1 MACERTR
8 FFDPQE
14 SERASIFS
22 HDEFFEAALREQLP
36 DVLQELPL
44 RIDLARHVH
53 RPGTRGP
60 AAGQN
65 FLYDPATGRTRSLTD
80 SELFRRIPL
89 SYRICRVYAETS
101 EHNAAISAAMD
112 RLLGP
117 ESDDMKT
124 NM

>member
-8 FFDPQE
+8 FFEPNE
-14 SERASIFS
+14 AERASIFS
-22 HDEFFEAALREQLP
+22 REEFFESALREQLP
-36 DVLQELPL
+36 GSLKELPL

-65 FLYDPATGRTRSLTD
+65 FLYDPASRQTRSLSD
-80 SELFRRIPL
+80 SDLFRRIPL
-89 SYRICRVYAETS
+89 SYRICRVYAQTS
-101 EHNAAISAAMD
+101 EHNEALAAALE
-112 RLLGP
+112 RLIGS
-117 ESDDMKT
+117 ESEDVRT